1 MDIKDILK
9 MGKLLF
15 NSKISHVKIKG
26 DDIYELM
33 QYRDKGTDEP
43 MCYIVKAH
51 EEGLELL
58 CTKGIMS

>member
-33 QYRDKGTDEP
+33 QYIQINDMIT
-43 MCYIVKAH
+43 I
-51 EEGLELL
+51 L
-58 CTKGIMS
+58 